1 MASQEVVANLTSVIE
16 EIREID
22 PKLILRPELGEGSLE
37 NKVERHLE
45 ELYRKMDFATEMA
58 HGVIGDTVNELIGI
72 LQVILANMQNMANY
86 SLEDYVTQ
94 RDNFLLEFIGQL
106 ENLLLYWPP
115 FITAAIEKKRFL
127 EDEGVQK
134 AFDNALE
141 EIKKES
147 SDSISRLQEETDK
160 TIARANEH
168 AQQIETRARR
178 TATGISVEAAQ
189 EQFRLAQKDI
199 QKRVRIWSGISAFA
213 ALLFILGAWYFSNLE
228 INSEWKWQV
237 IFYTATR
244 VTILVTIGAFAAYSL
259 KILRAYLHM
268 SQHNLHRQRVA
279 NSISA
284 FVESAITPEQRDL
297 ILTHLVE
304 AVVTFGQ
311 SGLVQR
317 EDDTQL
323 SSKLTVD
330 TITRNFAATQSKSQ

>member
-1 MASQEVVANLTSVIE
+1 MAGPDAVSNLTNVVEQIKN
-16 EIREID
+16 ID
-22 PKLILRPELGEGSLE
+22 PKLLLRPELGQVSLQNE
-37 NKVERHLE
+37 LE
-45 ELYRKMDFATEMA
+45 PLLEALNRKMDFATEVA
-58 HGVIGDTVNELIGI
+58 HGVIGDTVEHFTGI
-72 LQVILANMQNMANY
+72 LRDIQASMQNMANY
-86 SLEDYVTQ
+86 SSTDYVNN
-94 RDNFLLEFIGQL
+94 RENFILNFEGYI

-115 FITAAIEKKRFL
+115 FITAAIEIKGFL

-134 AFDNALE
+134 AFSNALE
-141 EIKKES
+141 EIKNES
-147 SDSISRLQEETDK
+147 TKSINLLQEESEK
-160 TIARANEH
+160 TISWANER
-168 AQQIETRARR
+168 AEQIESRARR
-178 TATGISVEAAQ
+178 TATGISVEDAQ
-189 EQFRLAQKDI
+189 EQFRLAQEDI
-199 QKRVRIWSGISAFA
+199 QKRVWIWSGISAIA
-213 ALLFILGAWYFSNLE
+213 ALLFIFGAIYFSNLE
-228 INSEWKWQV
+228 INNEWKWQV

-284 FVESAITPEQRDL
+284 FVESAVTPEQRDL